1 MSHRIAAASII
12 AIAGFIPALALAQS
26 QAPVPPEMRSEAL
39 SLMQLCRSDYDRWC
53 SGVTPG
59 GGRILACLQAHSA
72 QLNSACAG
80 ALPRAEALRDRA
92 IANGVMPK

>member
-12 AIAGFIPALALAQS
+12 AIAGFIPALAQAQS
-26 QAPVPPEMRSEAL
+26 QAPVPPEIRSEAV
-39 SLMQLCRSDYDRWC
+39 SLMQLCRGDHDRWC

-72 QLNSACAG
+72 QLSSACAG
-80 ALPRAEALRDRA
+80 AMPRAEALRDRA